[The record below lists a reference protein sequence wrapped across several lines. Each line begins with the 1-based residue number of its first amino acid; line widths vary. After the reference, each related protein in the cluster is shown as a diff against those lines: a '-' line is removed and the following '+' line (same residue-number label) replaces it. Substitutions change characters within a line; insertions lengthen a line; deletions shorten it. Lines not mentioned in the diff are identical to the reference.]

1 MTKKINDKRTKR
13 FTKHNIYKT
22 KNNLS
27 SVVIT
32 GVNTHYI
39 DVRTRI
45 NNKVVHTGCKQVN
58 KS

>member
-1 MTKKINDKRTKR
+1 MTKNINDKRTKR

-39 DVRTRI
+39 DVRTRMNI
-45 NNKVVHTGCKQVN
+45 IK
-58 KS
+58 